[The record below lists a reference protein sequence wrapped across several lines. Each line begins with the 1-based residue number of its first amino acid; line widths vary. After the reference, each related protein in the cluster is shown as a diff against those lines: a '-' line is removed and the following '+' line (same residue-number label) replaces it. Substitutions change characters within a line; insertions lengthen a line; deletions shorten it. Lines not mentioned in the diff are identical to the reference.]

1 MRLLIT
7 LPPSAHSG
15 SAGDIAKCHRDG
27 AYSTVPNRPNRVG
40 TNVQHYVL
48 LVPEMEQVR
57 EPCNDPPGPCQ
68 AAGHGER
75 TRRSQQQG
83 QCELAGQSQPHRG
96 GSSATGKG
104 PVVDQHNFT

>member
-15 SAGDIAKCHRDG
+15 SAGDIAKCHRDWD
-27 AYSTVPNRPNRVG
+27 YSTVPNRPNRVG

-57 EPCNDPPGPCQ
+57 EPCNDPQGLARLQGMGKEPGG
-68 AAGHGER
+68 A
-75 TRRSQQQG
+75 
-83 QCELAGQSQPHRG
+83 
-96 GSSATGKG
+96 SSRL
-104 PVVDQHNFT
+104 VVFYWIV